1 MNKFIISLFILLTP
15 LFGFSQRAKLYKD
28 LPAKSYYEN
37 GSLRVARNFESG
49 KLLGYKTF
57 YKSGTLRSNYVFNSK
72 GYHDSIANFYYPNGK
87 VKTVWKYKNDKV
99 KKRVDYTLEG
109 EVVKGKKAYKKI
121 RICNGVLPYGKGN
134 LTWTFRRGKL
144 NSGLGFYDES
154 LEDFNFILSK
164 LSPDKIWI
172 STGRSIYHS
181 LAIAYTGIEDY
192 EKALMYN
199 YKALAINGNNQAVL
213 NNIGWLLLRI
223 KEYDLALEYLNKCHE
238 INPNNYYAFFNKAK
252 LYLETGNYTKALSF
266 IEKTIADKRSH
277 KLSEKDISVEKTIWA
292 TRGEIYYKLGRSEE
306 AIKDLQKALE
316 ENSVNSYAF
325 RCLALIYINNN
336 QLDKACN
343 NLSKAKEYMYDKT
356 YSTKEVEGLLKK
368 YCLSK

>member
-1 MNKFIISLFILLTP
+1 MNKFIVSLFILLSP

-37 GSLRVARNFESG
+37 GNLRVTRSFKSG

-57 YKSGTLRSNYVFNSK
+57 YKSGALRSNYVFNAK
-72 GYHDSIANFYYPNGK
+72 GYHDSIANFYFPNGK

-121 RICNGVLPYGKGN
+121 GICNAILPYGKDN

-164 LSPDKIWI
+164 LSPNKIRF
-172 STGRSIYHS
+172 SAERSIYHS
-181 LAIAYTGIEDY
+181 LAIAYTAIEDY

-199 YKALAINGNNQAVL
+199 YKALAIDGNNQAVL
-213 NNIGWLLLRI
+213 NNLGWLLLKI

-252 LYLETGNYTKALSF
+252 LYLETRDYAKALYF

-277 KLSEKDISVEKTIWA
+277 KLLEKDISVEKTIWA
-292 TRGEIYYKLGRSEE
+292 TRGEIYHKLGRAEE

-316 ENSVNSYAF
+316 ENEVNSYAY
-325 RCLALIYINNN
+325 RCLALVYIGGN
-336 QLDKACN
+336 QLNKACN
-343 NLSKAKEYMYDKT
+343 ALSKAKEHKYDKT
-356 YSTKEVEGLLKK
+356 YNTNEVEGLRKE
-368 YCLSK
+368 YCLSE